1 MKYVQIFLLGGYL
14 LFLSVEDIRRKK
26 VPIWALAAALAVSP
40 LFWLF
45 KEEDVGTFLLG
56 IIPGAALILISF
68 VSRGG
73 IGLADAAV
81 VIILGINT
89 GLTSVLMTVTISFGL
104 IALFSGGMLIAG
116 KLRLKSTLPYI
127 PFAFLGYVIT
137 VIGT

>member
-56 IIPGAALILISF
+56 IIPGAVLILISF

-89 GLTSVLMTVTISFGL
+89 GLTSVLMAVTISFGL

>member
-26 VPIWALAAALAVSP
+26 VPVWALAAALVLSP

-45 KEEDVGTFLLG
+45 REEETGTFLLG
-56 IIPGAALILISF
+56 IIPGAVLVLISF

-81 VIILGINT
+81 IIILGINM
-89 GLTSVLMTVTISFGL
+89 GLAPVLMLVIISFGL

-116 KLRLKSTLPYI
+116 RLRLKSTLPYI
-127 PFAFLGYVIT
+127 PFAFLGYIIT
-137 VIGT
+137 VIGM

>member
-56 IIPGAALILISF
+56 IIPGAVLILISF

>member
-56 IIPGAALILISF
+56 IIPGAVLILISF

-89 GLTSVLMTVTISFGL
+89 GLTAVLMTVTISFGL